1 MGSVL
6 CVAKRA
12 SSSATDHFSALKIWM
27 FENKFVSLPSHL
39 KTIEPMARPIREKSG
54 TGVYHVMLR
63 GINRQDIFEDEEDYL
78 QMTSILRG
86 LTDRYD
92 DKGLR
97 LPPLCIF
104 YAYCL
109 MSNHIH
115 LLIQEREE
123 HISEVVKR
131 IGVTYAHYFNKKYE
145 RNGHLFQD
153 RFRSEPVDSIEYFVI
168 LLRYIHQ
175 NPLKARI
182 VEEIDDYPWSS
193 WKEYVSDSCI
203 APFCS
208 TKVVFSRVPK
218 EDLTELVS
226 SPVEEYGQIL
236 DIDTDG
242 IRPISD
248 SDVKAFL
255 LKSKGIAN
263 PLIIQS
269 LEKTR
274 RNEMLIS
281 ALSFGA
287 GIRQLSRL
295 TGVSFGVIQKLQK

>member
-1 MGSVL
+1 
-6 CVAKRA
+6 
-12 SSSATDHFSALKIWM
+12 M

-86 LTDRYD
+86 QTDRYD

-109 MSNHIH
+109 MSNHVH

-123 HISEVVKR
+123 YISEVVKR

-175 NPLKARI
+175 
-182 VEEIDDYPWSS
+182 
-193 WKEYVSDSCI
+193 
-203 APFCS
+203 
-208 TKVVFSRVPK
+208 
-218 EDLTELVS
+218 
-226 SPVEEYGQIL
+226 
-236 DIDTDG
+236 
-242 IRPISD
+242 
-248 SDVKAFL
+248 
-255 LKSKGIAN
+255 
-263 PLIIQS
+263 
-269 LEKTR
+269 
-274 RNEMLIS
+274 
-281 ALSFGA
+281 
-287 GIRQLSRL
+287 